1 VKVFALAVVLSVA
14 LVLGYLI
21 AGGSSYGPTAVAD
34 PCAPRPRPESGDLL
48 DPVQR
53 GTLAILDGAACDLH
67 TTREQVL
74 LDLVRKRNPLG
85 VSDAR
90 VKDAVSAG
98 IDRAQN
104 EGTIGTAEA
113 TALRLAVQF
122 GGVGVLLDQLRG

>member
-1 VKVFALAVVLSVA
+1 VKVFALAVVVSVA

-67 TTREQVL
+67 TSREQVL
-74 LDLVRKRNPLG
+74 LDIVRKRNPLG

-104 EGTIGTAEA
+104 EGTIGAAEA

-122 GGVGVLLDQLRG
+122 GGVGALLDQLRG

>member
-1 VKVFALAVVLSVA
+1 VKVFALAVVVSVA

-21 AGGSSYGPTAVAD
+21 AGGGSYGPTAVAD

-98 IDRAQN
+98 IERAQK
-104 EGTIGTAEA
+104 EGTIGAAEA
-113 TALRLAVQF
+113 TGLRLAVQF
-122 GGVGVLLDQLRG
+122 GGVGALLDLLRG